1 MNLAPL
7 PVAIPLATAGVLAA
21 GNKILPRRVADTL
34 AIACA
39 AGNAVLCLL
48 LLAASRSQLL
58 VYWFGGWTPRAG
70 VALGISFVIGPLGA
84 GLAALTSAL
93 VVAALV
99 FSIHYFDS
107 IGTLFHVL
115 MLVFLGAMCGFSL
128 TGDLFN
134 MFVFFELMSAAAFA
148 LCGYKIEETAPLQG
162 ALNFAIT
169 NTVAA
174 FAALLGI
181 GLLYAR
187 TGALNLA
194 QIGRAL
200 DTRPDALVITAFA
213 LIMGGFFVKGAVLP
227 FHFWLADAHA
237 VAPTPVCVLFSGVM
251 VELGLYAV
259 ARVYWAVLDRP
270 FGADHAAITGLL
282 LAVGAATAM
291 LGAIMSFGQR
301 HIKRLLAF
309 STVSHMGLMV
319 IGFALLRVDALAGTA
334 MYVVGHGLVKA
345 SLFLGS
351 GILLHRLGS
360 VDELELKGKARH
372 CRGTGVIWLLAGLGL
387 AGLPPFPTFL
397 GEAAIDDTAT
407 QAGHAWIAWIFSFAA
422 VLTAGAV
429 FRAGG
434 RVFLG
439 WGPGEEAETGGAKK
453 IEEKRETKGARHSI
467 PPVMYGPAAALALLA
482 LAAGLIPGF
491 RQAAQAGATRF
502 ADYAGY
508 QARVLDNAE
517 IPLHPPAVEHV
528 APASAIVRSVA
539 ATGVAL
545 ALAWFALSPYWPRK
559 RSWASPAKRA
569 IYQVRRVHSGHVGDY
584 VAFLT
589 LGLAAFGV
597 VLAVLIRGLG
607 Y

>member
-1 MNLAPL
+1 MPLAPL
-7 PVAIPLATAGVLAA
+7 PVAIPFAVAGILAA
-21 GNKILPRRVADTL
+21 SNKFMPRRLADTL
-34 AIACA
+34 A
-39 AGNAVLCLL
+39 VLCAVANLVFCVLL
-48 LLAASRSQLL
+48 MAAARSQLL

-70 VALGISFVIGPLGA
+70 VALGISFAIGPFGA
-84 GLAALTSAL
+84 GLAAFTSLL
-93 VVAALV
+93 VLAAMV
-99 FSIHYFDS
+99 FSLHYFDA

-115 MLVFLGAMCGFSL
+115 MMVFLGAMCGFSL

-134 MFVFFELMSAAAFA
+134 LFVFFELMSAAAFA

-169 NTVAA
+169 NTIAA

-181 GLLYAR
+181 AMLYAR
-187 TGALNLA
+187 TGALNMA

-200 DTRPDALVITAFA
+200 DSRPDALVLTAFA
-213 LIMGGFFVKGAVLP
+213 LILCGFFVKGAVLP

-259 ARVYWAVLDRP
+259 ARIYWGIMDHP
-270 FGADHAAITGLL
+270 FGADRAAVTGLL
-282 LAVGAATAM
+282 LAVGTATAVV
-291 LGAIMSFGQR
+291 GAIMCFGQR

-319 IGFALLRVDALAGTA
+319 IGFALLRIDALAGA
-334 MYVVGHGLVKA
+334 ALYVVGHGLVKA
-345 SLFLGS
+345 SLFIGS
-351 GILLHRLGS
+351 GILLHRLRS
-360 VDELELKGKARH
+360 VDELELKGRARK
-372 CRGTGVIWLLAGLGL
+372 CVGTGAMWVFAGLGL
-387 AGLPPFPTFL
+387 AGLPPFATFL

-407 QAGHAWIAWIFSFAA
+407 KAGHAWVAWVFFFSA

-429 FRAGG
+429 FRVGG

-439 WGPGEEAETGGAKK
+439 WGHGEEGETGGAKK
-453 IEEKRETKGARHSI
+453 IEEGPETKGPRHDI
-467 PPVMYGPAAALALLA
+467 PAAMYGPAAVLALLA
-482 LAAGLIPGF
+482 LAVGIIPGV

-508 QARVLDNAE
+508 QARVLDNAVV
-517 IPLHPPAVEHV
+517 PLSPPPVEHV
-528 APASAIVRSVA
+528 FPASSMARSIGA
-539 ATGVAL
+539 AAAAFL
-545 ALAWFALSPYWPRK
+545 LAWFALSPYWPRK
-559 RSWASPAKRA
+559 KSWASPVKRLA
-569 IYQVRRVHSGHVGDY
+569 YNVRRVHSGHIGDY

-589 LGLAAFGV
+589 FGLALFGI
-597 VLAVLIRGLG
+597 VLSVLVRLG